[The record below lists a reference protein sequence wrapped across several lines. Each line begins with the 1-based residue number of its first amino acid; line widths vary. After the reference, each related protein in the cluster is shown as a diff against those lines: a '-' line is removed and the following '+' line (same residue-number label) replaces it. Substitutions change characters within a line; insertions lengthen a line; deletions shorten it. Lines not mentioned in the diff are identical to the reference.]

1 MKRLWPEEDA
11 LVPSWFYLWRKVPNG
26 LRGKYRLAR
35 ALMKRTINLHD
46 VDLEVD
52 GNLFRVPVLKEHM
65 AFSALINGAYEPETL
80 RFFERH
86 LKSDSVFLDV
96 GANIGLLSVT
106 VATKLV
112 PSGRVLA
119 LEASP
124 SIFPYLERNRTRN
137 AASNLIT
144 ENVAVSARDG
154 GTASFYEANMEQHGM
169 GSLTQRFNGAP
180 VEVPRVSIDCLLAK
194 HGITSPAVMKVDV
207 EGFERDVFEGARKL
221 LTGPSPP
228 IILFEFVDWAERS
241 AEACQCGDAQR
252 LLQSMDYSLWD
263 LGDYLAGG
271 EAPLS
276 KPMVSGTANLV
287 AVRR

>member
-1 MKRLWPEEDA
+1 MTPTLHTEEDTP
-11 LVPSWFYLWRKVPNG
+11 LPSWFYLWRKLPNG
-26 LRGKYRLAR
+26 LKGKFRLAS
-35 ALMKRTINLHD
+35 ALMKGAVNRHD

-52 GNLFRVPVLKEHM
+52 GNLFRVPVLKEHI
-65 AFSALINGAYEPETL
+65 AFSILIDGVYEPETL
-80 RFFERH
+80 AFFKRH
-86 LKSDSVFLDV
+86 LKPDSVFLDV
-96 GANIGLLSVT
+96 GANIGLFSVT

-112 PSGRVLA
+112 PLGQVLA

-154 GTASFYEANMEQHGM
+154 GTASFYEARMDKAGM
-169 GSLTQRFNGAP
+169 GSLTQRFDGDP
-180 VEVPRVSIDCLLAK
+180 VEVPRASIDGLLAK

-221 LTGPSPP
+221 LTGPNPP
-228 IILFEFVDWAERS
+228 IIVFEFMDWAERS
-241 AEACQCGDAQR
+241 AEGCQCGDAQR

-263 LGDYLAGG
+263 LDDYLAGG
-271 EAPLS
+271 
-276 KPMVSGTANLV
+276 KPFSEPITSGNANLV